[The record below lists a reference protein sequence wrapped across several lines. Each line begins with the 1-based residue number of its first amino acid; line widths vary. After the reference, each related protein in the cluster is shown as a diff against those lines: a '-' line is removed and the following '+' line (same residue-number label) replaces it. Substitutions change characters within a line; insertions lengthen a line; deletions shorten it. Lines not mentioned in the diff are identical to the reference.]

1 MNLSKSKYVTGLQCP
16 KILWMD
22 KHMPEQQAEQDDT
35 RMIVG
40 NMVGDVAMG
49 YFGAYTEVPF
59 DLGNLEEMI
68 AETQRLLEVGTEII
82 AEAAFSY
89 GGSYCIVDLLR
100 KGKGGYEIIEVK
112 SATGRADDD
121 CTSVDLSYLDDM
133 AYQYHILTKSGLQIK
148 KISLMRLNSEYVRH
162 GELDLQEL
170 FVITDCTAPVLE
182 LQDAVAGNIAELK
195 AFVAFKEEP
204 DYQIGSRCRGCAYQG
219 WCFRNLPE
227 HNVFDIGWRM
237 WGSKKDMAYHN
248 GYVRFRD
255 ILDSPIS
262 LNERQL
268 LQVETVVHN
277 LPPHIDKENIQQ
289 FLDTLSY
296 PLYHLDFETYQ
307 QAVPLF
313 DGVWPYLQLPFQY
326 SIHIQEKPGAEPIHK
341 EFLGKEGMDSRRELA
356 ERLCAD
362 IPKHACVLAY
372 YASFERGRIR
382 ELAALFPDLEK
393 HLMRIHDN
401 ILDLADPFSKG
412 YYYCREM
419 GGSFSIKAVLPALC
433 GDDPELD
440 YKKLDIIQNG
450 GDAMNAFAT
459 LHEQSPEDIVR
470 IRRALLAY
478 CKLDT
483 LAMVRVLGKLYEAVE
498 KPAVTN
504 KRWTDMFKRKG

>member
-1 MNLSKSKYVTGLQCP
+1 MNLSKSKYITGLQCP

-22 KHMPEQQAEQDDT
+22 KHMPEQQTEQNDT

-40 NMVGDVAMG
+40 SRVGDVAMG

-59 DLGNLEEMI
+59 DWGDMDGMI
-68 AETQRLLEVGTEII
+68 TETKCLLNAGTEVI

-89 GGSYCIVDLLR
+89 DGSYCIVDLLR
-100 KGKGGYEIIEVK
+100 KAKGGYELIEVK
-112 SATGRADDD
+112 SATGRADEDFS
-121 CTSVDLSYLDDM
+121 TVDWLYLDEL
-133 AYQYHILTKSGLQIK
+133 AYQYYILTKNGLNIK
-148 KISLMRLNSEYVRH
+148 KISLMRLNSEYVRC
-162 GELDLQEL
+162 GELDLQQL
-170 FVITDCTAPVLE
+170 FVITDCTEPVLE
-182 LQDAVAGNIAELK
+182 IRDVVLENIAELK
-195 AFVAFKEEP
+195 NFITSKDEP
-204 DYQIGSRCRGCAYQG
+204 DCQIGSYCKGCAYQV
-219 WCFRNLPE
+219 WCFRNLPA

-237 WGSKKDMAYHN
+237 RGSKKDAAYQDGHIT
-248 GYVRFRD
+248 FQD
-255 ILDSPIS
+255 ILDSSIS
-262 LNERQL
+262 LNEQQL
-268 LQVETVVHN
+268 LQVKTVVHD
-277 LPPHIDKENIQQ
+277 LPPHVDRDNIQQ
-289 FLDTLSY
+289 FLDSLSY

-307 QAVPLF
+307 QAIPLF

-326 SIHIQEKPGAEPIHK
+326 SIHIQETPHAEPTHR
-341 EFLGKEGMDSRRELA
+341 EFLGKEGVDSRRELA

-362 IPKHACVLAY
+362 IPESACVLAY

-412 YYYCREM
+412 HYYRREM

-440 YKKLDIIQNG
+440 YKKLDLIQNG

-459 LHEQSPEDIVR
+459 LHEQSPEDIAR
-470 IRRALLAY
+470 IRKALLAY

-483 LAMVRVLGKLYEAVE
+483 LAMVRVLDKLYEAVG
-498 KPAVTN
+498 KPTVKSKN
-504 KRWTDMFKRKG
+504 WYGIFKRKG